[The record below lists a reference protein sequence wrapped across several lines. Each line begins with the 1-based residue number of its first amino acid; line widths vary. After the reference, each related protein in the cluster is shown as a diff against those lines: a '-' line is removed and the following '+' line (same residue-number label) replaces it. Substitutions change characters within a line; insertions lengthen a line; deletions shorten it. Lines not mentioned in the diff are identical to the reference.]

1 MAVHTMSRIFHR
13 RRLARLALLGAAVL
27 SCGTA
32 SGATYCSFV
41 NRDDGGS
48 RKFTVRIDTARFKGE
63 PLAVNDCTPSL
74 IVELITHR
82 NYQIPEPLWQAS
94 GVDED
99 RNRINYTLVM
109 KQGAGYSGL
118 AQAIIVE
125 ATDTSEVGDAYSI
138 QLEPIDSIN
147 VIFVSGSNNE
157 AREKIPKRKYT
168 LEGKFNS
175 N

>member
-1 MAVHTMSRIFHR
+1 MDSDNRIFH
-13 RRLARLALLGAAVL
+13 RRLARLALLGAATL
-27 SCGTA
+27 FCGAA

-41 NRDDGGS
+41 NRDDGGN

-63 PLAVNDCTPSL
+63 PVAVNDCTPST
-74 IVELITHR
+74 IIELITHR
-82 NYQIPEPLWQAS
+82 NYQIPEPLWLSS
-94 GVDED
+94 GFDED
-99 RNRINYTLVM
+99 RNRLSYKLVM
-109 KQGAGYSGL
+109 KQSGGYSGL

-125 ATDTSEVGDAYSI
+125 ATDSSEVGDVYPI
-138 QLEPIDSIN
+138 HLEPVDSIN

-175 N
+175 K

>member
-1 MAVHTMSRIFHR
+1 MDSDSRIFHR

-74 IVELITHR
+74 
-82 NYQIPEPLWQAS
+82 S
-94 GVDED
+94 VDED